1 MDVFLNLLKWGHLGA
16 LIFSLGTATA
26 ASMIGI
32 NAVRAGADGARLW
45 SLQEK
50 TEPLINAAVAVL
62 LVTGV
67 LMLWLRYNFDVTHWF
82 WLKMLLLAG
91 LIATVIFEARFTKR
105 AREGDAAAGQSLGRI
120 TVLAVA
126 VELGIVLAAIFAFN

>member
-16 LIFSLGTATA
+16 LVFSLGTATA

-32 NAVRAGADGARLW
+32 NAVRAGPDGARLW
-45 SLQEK
+45 SVQEK
-50 TEPLINAAVAVL
+50 FEPLINGAVAVL

-91 LIATVIFEARFTKR
+91 LIGAVIFEARFTKR

-120 TVLAVA
+120 TALAV
-126 VELGIVLAAIFAFN
+126 VIELGIVLAAIFAFN

>member
-16 LIFSLGTATA
+16 LVFSLGTATA
-26 ASMIGI
+26 ASVIGI
-32 NAVRAGADGARLW
+32 NAVRAGPDGTQLW

-50 TEPLINAAVAVL
+50 FEPLINLAVATL

-67 LMLWLRYNFDVTHWF
+67 LMLWLRYDFAVTHWF

-105 AREGDAAAGQSLGRI
+105 AREGDAAAGHLLGRI
-120 TVLAVA
+120 TAIAVA
-126 VELGIVLAAIFAFN
+126 IELGIVLAAIFAFN

>member
-32 NAVRAGADGARLW
+32 NAVRAGAEGARLW

-50 TEPLINAAVAVL
+50 FEPLINAAVAVL